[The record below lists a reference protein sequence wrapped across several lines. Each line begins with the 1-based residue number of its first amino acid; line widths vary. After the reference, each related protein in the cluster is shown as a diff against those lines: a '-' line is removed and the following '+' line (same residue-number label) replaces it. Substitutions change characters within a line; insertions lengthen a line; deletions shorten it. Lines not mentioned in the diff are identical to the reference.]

1 MLVLGLPCI
10 VSGCL
15 VFMMPETKGKELPQ
29 TMTDATKMNKGN
41 EGTEA
46 ENSVEAKEEEDNII
60 EDFEELN
67 DEDAN
72 DSPILREKFEHLEER
87 G

>member
-1 MLVLGLPCI
+1 
-10 VSGCL
+10 
-15 VFMMPETKGKELPQ
+15 
-29 TMTDATKMNKGN
+29 MNKGN